1 MISTSVIIILR
12 EVLEAAL
19 LISLLLAM
27 STHIHLKLRW
37 IITALCLGLGFAVVY
52 ANQLAFISSWFDGL
66 GQEMVNTSLQV
77 IISMMLAVGC
87 CYVVRIL
94 IAEQSIKT
102 TATERIN
109 ILSQSLSG
117 RPFFKSLLICIV
129 ALAIVREG
137 SEIIIY
143 IFGFA
148 SNKDVF
154 LTVLLGGSVGLGIGV
169 SIGVIFFYSLIN
181 ITFNN
186 FIPLLIV
193 FSGFIAAGL
202 LIQAINLLYQADF
215 LEMQYFLWDSSS
227 IISEESIVGQ
237 LLYAMIGYEA
247 TPSMLQVFIYT
258 VILLGFFSLA
268 IYFYINRPRSDL
280 L

>member
-27 STHIHLKLRW
+27 SAHIHLKLRW
-37 IITALCLGLGFAVVY
+37 VLTALCLGLGFAVVY
-52 ANQLAFISSWFDGL
+52 ADQLAFISNLFDGL
-66 GQEMVNTSLQV
+66 GQEMINTSLQ
-77 IISMMLAVGC
+77 ITISIMLGIGC
-87 CYVVRIL
+87 CYIVQTLV
-94 IAEQSIKT
+94 AEQSIKT

-109 ILSQSLSG
+109 ILSQSLSN
-117 RPFFKSLLICIV
+117 RLFFKGLLICIV

-154 LTVLLGGSVGLGIGV
+154 LTVLLGGSIGLGIGI
-169 SIGVIFFYSLIN
+169 SIGVIFFYSLISVS
-181 ITFNN
+181 FNH
-186 FIPLLIV
+186 FILLLIV

-202 LIQAINLLYQADF
+202 LIQAVNLLYQADW
-215 LEMQYFLWDSSS
+215 LEMQNFLWDSSS

-247 TPSMLQVFIYT
+247 TPSILQVLIYS
-258 VILLGFFSLA
+258 VILIGFFSLA